1 MSGAF
6 PLLLEYAFLA
16 PSEITFLLLCVCVCV
31 CVSFNSVMN
40 FSLLNE
46 NVDKVPGLFGP
57 CQGCVH

>member
-16 PSEITFLLLCVCVCV
+16 PSGITFLLLCVCVCV
-31 CVSFNSVMN
+31 SFDSVMH